1 MIDYTS
7 TIKNFKTLENCC
19 LMKLSTLFLLFLF
32 FINAIHS
39 QSTDIFQMQTSVAK
53 LVLNDQDEIL
63 ITFKDKNKAYIS
75 IPVNELWDITLVSK
89 ENFRKERTFNDI
101 SSFKTETSPNKLRF
115 YAKDVHM
122 ADISS
127 TINAEFNIEVKN
139 DAFHFSGNMSCTN
152 GEWIIKSLE
161 YPRLSKMEVG
171 KENTKIY
178 WPDGLG
184 RLFNGSSEFGS
195 KRSLVTPSHWGTMPW
210 FSLNAENYGVY
221 IGVHDSLQH
230 TTNITMTQIDGTNDF
245 ISSINTNIYDA
256 AYTTPE
262 FVVKP
267 YEGTW
272 HQAAKYYRS
281 WYDENFKI
289 ASSPD
294 WVINDTG
301 WLLAILKQQN
311 GNVMWS
317 YRDIDKL
324 CDIAEKFNLTTIGL
338 FGWAIG
344 GHDYLYPN
352 YLPDPLMGGEKE
364 LKDAIIR
371 AQVRG
376 VKIILYANGKLIDTS
391 TDYYKYRGME
401 TMMLGNDKKPR
412 MDFYVKHNNKSPVI
426 FCWACTGSD
435 YWRTT
440 MHDLALQAN
449 SLGADGILYDQL
461 GVLPPDL
468 CFSPNHDHDPGH
480 GDSKYRLQMIKEI
493 REDLKVKNPD
503 FIVMTEGSNTSV
515 LQEID
520 YTHGIG
526 AGYAPELN
534 GFPDLYRYTFPE
546 YMTTQR
552 NPNPL
557 ITIKDANFSLLYGL
571 KHEVETRYTADV
583 EYLLNGIT
591 PNVDS
596 YSTVNSPP
604 DIGKMK
610 SMTMEESSKYVHSLI
625 DFENTHGKF
634 LKHGKFISDEGII
647 IEGKDVIARGY
658 ANGDELGVVVW
669 NQNET
674 EERSFK
680 ISVPGYNFKSSH
692 EPTESHVKR
701 NSKMKPNSVRIMIFK
716 KM

>member
-1 MIDYTS
+1 MIDYTLS
-7 TIKNFKTLENCC
+7 LKNYKILENYCF
-19 LMKLSTLFLLFLF
+19 MKLSTLFLFFLF
-32 FINAIHS
+32 SITAIHS
-39 QSTDIFQMQTSVAK
+39 QSTDKFRMETSVAT
-53 LVLNDQDEIL
+53 LVLNEENEVRIAS
-63 ITFKDKNKAYIS
+63 KVENKAEIRLR
-75 IPVNELWDITLVSK
+75 VKELWSITLVNK
-89 ENFRKERTFNDI
+89 HNLRKERTLKDI
-101 SSFKTETSPNKLRF
+101 SSFQIETSSKKLRF
-115 YAKDVHM
+115 YAKDFHLD
-122 ADISS
+122 DISTS
-127 TINAEFNIEVKN
+127 INAEFTIEVKD

-184 RLFNGSSEFGS
+184 RLFNGASEFGS

-210 FSLNAENYGVY
+210 FSLNAGNYGVY

-230 TTNITMTQIDGTNDF
+230 TTNITMTQIDGTNEF
-245 ISSINTNIYDA
+245 VSSNYTNIYEA
-256 AYTTPE
+256 EYAVPE

-272 HQAAKYYRS
+272 HHAAKYYRS
-281 WYDENFKI
+281 WYDKNFEV

-311 GNVMWS
+311 GNVMWT

-324 CDIAEKFNLTTIGL
+324 CDIAENFNLTTIGL

-371 AQVRG
+371 AQARG

-401 TMMLGNDKKPR
+401 TMMFGNDRKPR

-426 FCWACTGSD
+426 FCWACNGSG

-461 GVLPPDL
+461 GILRPDL
-468 CFSPNHDHDPGH
+468 CFSTNHDHDPGH

-526 AGYAPELN
+526 AGYAPAN
-534 GFPDLYRYTFPE
+534 HAFPDLYRYTFPE
-546 YMTTQR
+546 YITTQR
-552 NPNPL
+552 NPNPML
-557 ITIKDANFSLLYGL
+557 TKTDANFALLYGL

-591 PNVDS
+591 PNADS

-625 DFENTHGKF
+625 DFENTHENF
-634 LKHGKFISDEGII
+634 LKHGKFVSDEGIT
-647 IEGKDVIARGY
+647 IEGKDIKAKGF
-658 ANGDELGVVVW
+658 ASGDELGVVVW

-692 EPTESHVKR
+692 EPSESNLKR

>member
-1 MIDYTS
+1 M
-7 TIKNFKTLENCC
+7 KNQ
-19 LMKLSTLFLLFLF
+19 TLFLFLF
-32 FINAIHS
+32 FIVTGIHS
-39 QSTDIFQMQTSVAK
+39 QSTDKFRMETSVAT
-53 LVLNDQDEIL
+53 LVLNDKDKIL
-63 ITFKDKNKAYIS
+63 ITSKEENGAKIGLR
-75 IPVNELWDITLVSK
+75 VNELWGITLVNK
-89 ENFRKERTFNDI
+89 HNLRQERTLDEI
-101 SSFKTETSPNKLRF
+101 SAFRTETSPKKLRF
-115 YAKDVHM
+115 YAKDLYLD
-122 ADISS
+122 DIS
-127 TINAEFNIEVKN
+127 TTVNAEFTIEAKN
-139 DAFHFSGNMSCTN
+139 DAFLFSGNMSFSA
-152 GEWIIKSLE
+152 GEWIIKSLD

-184 RLFNGSSEFGS
+184 RLFNGPSEFGS
-195 KRSLVTPSHWGTMPW
+195 KRSLNTPSHWGTMPW
-210 FSLNAENYGVY
+210 FSLNAEDYGVY
-221 IGVHDSLQH
+221 IGVHDTLQH
-230 TTNITMTQIDGTNDF
+230 TTNITMTQIDGTNDY

-267 YEGTW
+267 YKGTW

-311 GNVMWS
+311 GNVMWP

-364 LKDAIIR
+364 LKDAIKR
-371 AQVRG
+371 AQDRG
-376 VKIILYANGKLIDTS
+376 IKIILYANGKLIDTS
-391 TDYYKYRGME
+391 TDYYRYRGME
-401 TMMLGNDKKPR
+401 TMMFGNDKKPR

-426 FCWACTGSD
+426 FCWACTGSE

-461 GVLPPDL
+461 GILPPEL
-468 CFSPNHDHDPGH
+468 CFSPNHDHNPGH

-493 REDLKVKNPD
+493 RKDLKTRNSS
-503 FIVMTEGSNTSV
+503 FIIMTEGSNTSV

-546 YMTTQR
+546 YITTQR
-552 NPNPL
+552 NPNPML
-557 ITIKDANFSLLYGL
+557 TKTDANFALLYGL

-583 EYLLNGIT
+583 KYLVNGKT
-591 PNVDS
+591 PDADS
-596 YSTVNSPP
+596 YWDVNSPP
-604 DIGKMK
+604 DINKMK
-610 SMTMEESSKYVHSLI
+610 SLTMEESAKYMHSLI
-625 DFENTHGKF
+625 NFENKHGNF
-634 LKHGKFISDEGII
+634 LKRGKFISDEGITI
-647 IEGKDVIARGY
+647 IGKDVIARGFT
-658 ANGDELGVVVW
+658 NGDEMGVVVW
-669 NQNET
+669 NKNET
-674 EERSFK
+674 QNRSYE
-680 ISVPGYNFKSSH
+680 ISTTGYKYVSSH
-692 EPTESHVKR
+692 EPSESIVNNNLKL
-701 NSKMKPNSVRIMIFK
+701 KPNSVRLIVFK
-716 KM
+716 KK